1 MIIIVRVGDYFD
13 EVVALRKPE
22 EKGIIWVLKNWIV
35 EGRTKLFLAL
45 RMALGK
51 AHV

>member
-1 MIIIVRVGDYFD
+1 MQVGDCFD
-13 EVVALRKPE
+13 KVVELRKPE

-35 EGRTKLFLAL
+35 EGRAKLFLAL